1 MHGNPVVSHLEVATL
16 HVSPAVRVIGA
27 GPLGER
33 VLTQPRHQ
41 GDVVMV
47 VVGTVVVVSVRQ
59 GTLSW
64 LVMTTMTMEVMMVM
78 VVLVV
83 VLLVEVVMVVIVLW
97 RIIMRNLLQYRV
109 RLGQLD
115 GETQR
120 EGGRGPPY
128 GGSARTDN
136 SLLTFSNFVN
146 KTPH

>member
-1 MHGNPVVSHLEVATL
+1 
-16 HVSPAVRVIGA
+16 
-27 GPLGER
+27 
-33 VLTQPRHQ
+33 
-41 GDVVMV
+41 MV

-64 LVMTTMTMEVMMVM
+64 LVMTTMTMEVMMVEVM
-78 VVLVV
+78 M
-83 VLLVEVVMVVIVLW
+83 VEVVMVVIVLW